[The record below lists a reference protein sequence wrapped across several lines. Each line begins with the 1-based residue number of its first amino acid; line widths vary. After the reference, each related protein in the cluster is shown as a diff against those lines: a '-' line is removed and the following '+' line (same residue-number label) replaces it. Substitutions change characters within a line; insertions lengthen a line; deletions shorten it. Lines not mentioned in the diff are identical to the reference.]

1 MADPPWTLQDRLAHL
16 EERIA
21 VLERTIR
28 LGRLINSTLD
38 LSQVLELITQA
49 AIELIG
55 TDASAIAL
63 LDPETGQL
71 YFETASGPQRE
82 MLHRFPVPLDDSIA
96 GWVIAHNEPVI
107 VSDAQRDPRH
117 CPLVDTA
124 TGLQTRSLME
134 VPLTVRE
141 EVIGI
146 ITAANYRPGL
156 SFTTEDLHT
165 LRALATQAA
174 TAIHNARLF
183 EGQRRA
189 YAALQEANA
198 QLQDLDRLKSD
209 FIAVITHE
217 LRTPIANLDLAQQ
230 VFERLGT
237 ATWSAEQRT
246 QMDELKA
253 GIRSTQRMIDN
264 LIAFATFLSNRG
276 ELRLEWLDLSEVVR
290 DALIAVE
297 PAARHKQIH
306 LVSEIASSLPPLHGD
321 RTRLG
326 QAVYQLLDNA
336 VKFTPAG
343 GQVWVRCR
351 VQGDYLRVEVE
362 DTGTGIPEKR
372 LPTLWQG
379 LTQHGDPML
388 RGQEGLG
395 IGLALVKQI
404 VDAHSGQ
411 VDSRSIED
419 AGSTFAFV
427 LPLTPAHQY
436 APKHQC
442 ATQRNAI

>member
-1 MADPPWTLQDRLAHL
+1 MVDPPWTLQDRLAYL

-21 VLERTIR
+21 ALERMIR

-38 LSQVLELITQA
+38 LSQLLELITQT

-71 YFETASGPQRE
+71 YFETASGPQRQV
-82 MLHRFPVPLDDSIA
+82 LKRFPVPLDSSIA
-96 GWVIAHNEPVI
+96 GWVIAHNQPV
-107 VSDAQRDPRH
+107 VVPDAQQDARH
-117 CPLVDTA
+117 CPLVDAA
-124 TGLQTRSLME
+124 TGLPTRSLME

-141 EVIGI
+141 DVIGI
-146 ITAANYRPGL
+146 ITAANYRPDL

-165 LRALATQAA
+165 LTALATQAA

-198 QLQDLDRLKSD
+198 QLQQLDRLKSD

-217 LRTPIANLDLAQQ
+217 LRTPVANLDLAQQ

-237 ATWSAEQRT
+237 VTWSAEQHT

-276 ELRLEWLDLSEVVR
+276 ELRLEPLDLGEVVQE
-290 DALIAVE
+290 ALVAIDPV
-297 PAARHKQIH
+297 ARHKEVH
-306 LVSEIASSLPPLHGD
+306 LSPEIASFLPPLHGD
-321 RTRLG
+321 HARLG

-336 VKFTPAG
+336 VKFTHAG

-351 VQGDYLRVEVE
+351 VQGDYLRLEVE
-362 DTGTGIPEKR
+362 DTGIGIPGGR

-379 LTQHGDPML
+379 FAQQGDPLL

-395 IGLALVKQI
+395 IGLALVRQI
-404 VDAHSGQ
+404 VDAHGGQ
-411 VDSRSIED
+411 VDVRSKEG

-427 LPLTPAHQY
+427 LPLSP
-436 APKHQC
+436 P
-442 ATQRNAI
+442 

>member
-1 MADPPWTLQDRLAHL
+1 MVDPPWTPQDRIAYL
-16 EERIA
+16 EERIT

-38 LSQVLELITQA
+38 LSRLLELITQA
-49 AIELIG
+49 AVELIG

-82 MLHRFPVPLDDSIA
+82 VLERFPVPLDSSIA

-107 VSDAQRDPRH
+107 VPDAQQDARH
-117 CPLVDTA
+117 CPLVDVA

-156 SFTTEDLHT
+156 SFTTGDLHT
-165 LRALATQAA
+165 LMALATQAA

-189 YAALQEANA
+189 YTALQEANA
-198 QLQDLDRLKSD
+198 QLQELDRLKSD
-209 FIAVITHE
+209 FIAIITHE

-237 ATWSAEQRT
+237 ATWSAEQHT
-246 QMDELKA
+246 QMDELRA
-253 GIRSTQRMIDN
+253 GIRSTERMIDN

-276 ELRLEWLDLSEVVR
+276 ELRLERLDLSKVAQ
-290 DALIAVE
+290 DALVAIE
-297 PAARHKQIH
+297 PAARHKH
-306 LVSEIASSLPPLHGD
+306 VRLWPEIASPLPPLHGD
-321 RTRLG
+321 RARLG

-351 VQGDYLRVEVE
+351 VQGDYLRLEVE
-362 DTGTGIPEKR
+362 DTGIGIPEGR
-372 LPTLWQG
+372 LPALWQG
-379 LTQHGDPML
+379 FAQQGNPLL

-395 IGLALVKQI
+395 IGLALVRQI
-404 VDAHSGQ
+404 VEAHGGQ
-411 VDSRSIED
+411 VDARSKEGS
-419 AGSTFAFV
+419 GSTFAFV
-427 LPLTPAHQY
+427 LPLTPPQQH
-436 APKHQC
+436 APKHQR